1 MDDAFCWWRWSE
13 YSVSASLMAM
23 AIGIT
28 LGIREQ
34 NALAAIFML
43 HWATMAFG
51 FLVEYIAMPK
61 AFVDEKRHNYPIG
74 PDQLDKFR
82 KGEDEYGRTNY
93 YTDPRALKLLSQDQ
107 WNQDRP
113 LYDIQNPDL
122 PVAKERRDYFVGSQR
137 TLNYIRR
144 MVPHI
149 FGWFTM
155 SSAWFIIIAHLEWAK
170 ADLSLITDRTIPP
183 WVDAAIYGTVII
195 FVSFG
200 FVQMLFQRLPPGFYF
215 GTELTYCALSLTAK
229 LYLGWFLLL
238 NVIMTDGTVDEALTP
253 AEGTVVSER

>member
-1 MDDAFCWWRWSE
+1 MTTPSR
-13 YSVSASLMAM
+13 
-23 AIGIT
+23 
-28 LGIREQ
+28 
-34 NALAAIFML
+34 
-43 HWATMAFG
+43 
-51 FLVEYIAMPK
+51 YIAMPK
-61 AFVDEKRHNYPIG
+61 AFVDEQRHAYPIG

-82 KGEDEYGRTNY
+82 KGDDEYGRTNY

-155 SSAWFIIIAHLEWAK
+155 SSAWFIIIVRFTTQTC
-170 ADLSLITDRTIPP
+170 SQVQPP
-183 WVDAAIYGTVII
+183 PA
-195 FVSFG
+195 
-200 FVQMLFQRLPPGFYF
+200 PP
-215 GTELTYCALSLTAK
+215 
-229 LYLGWFLLL
+229 FLLHRRTWSGPRPTCRSSPTAPSPGGW
-238 NVIMTDGTVDEALTP
+238 MQPYTG
-253 AEGTVVSER
+253 R

>member
-1 MDDAFCWWRWSE
+1 MDDAFCYWRWAE

-61 AFVDEKRHNYPIG
+61 AFVDEKRHTYPIG

-82 KGEDEYGRTNY
+82 KGEDDYGRTNY

-155 SSAWFIIIAHLEWAK
+155 TSAWFIIIAHLEWAK
-170 ADLSLITDRTIPP
+170 ADLSLITDRTIPRGSTRP
-183 WVDAAIYGTVII
+183 
-195 FVSFG
+195 S
-200 FVQMLFQRLPPGFYF
+200 
-215 GTELTYCALSLTAK
+215 TA
-229 LYLGWFLLL
+229 
-238 NVIMTDGTVDEALTP
+238 
-253 AEGTVVSER
+253 R

>member
-1 MDDAFCWWRWSE
+1 MP
-13 YSVSASLMAM
+13 
-23 AIGIT
+23 
-28 LGIREQ
+28 Q
-34 NALAAIFML
+34 
-43 HWATMAFG
+43 AFG

-61 AFVDEKRHNYPIG
+61 AFVDEKRHAYPIG

-170 ADLSLITDRTIPP
+170 ADLSLITDRTIPG

-253 AEGTVVSER
+253 AEGTVVSDA